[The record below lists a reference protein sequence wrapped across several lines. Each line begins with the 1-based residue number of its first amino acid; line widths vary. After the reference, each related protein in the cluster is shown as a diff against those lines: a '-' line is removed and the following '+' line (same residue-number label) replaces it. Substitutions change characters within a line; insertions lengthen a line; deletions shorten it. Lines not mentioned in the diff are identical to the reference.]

1 MLVFGSERGMGMPDF
16 VSDTQNPAEFESS
29 VRHVA
34 RQLYRHAEST
44 GAINLDGRERDE
56 IIDTGTELIVVEAT
70 QSRKLEKTKYDLK
83 KSIDLIKDLRSSNRF
98 SEYNFR
104 IMLVTA
110 EDPTADQAGHVKSA
124 KAGCPKEIISFTA
137 LFSRLFDARHYIRVR
152 GDHSFGSVRNPANEA
167 DYKVPPS
174 EYIATAL
181 GSVDIQDSHLV

>member
-1 MLVFGSERGMGMPDF
+1 MPDF
-16 VSDTQNPAEFESS
+16 ENDTQNAAEFEAS

-34 RQLYRHAEST
+34 RQLYRHAETT
-44 GAINLDGRERDE
+44 GSIKLDDRERDE

-70 QSRKLEKTKYDLK
+70 QSRKRSKTEYDLK
-83 KSIDLIKDLRSSNRF
+83 KSIDLVKKLRSSNRF

-110 EDPTADQAGHVKSA
+110 EDPTADQAEHVKST

-152 GDHSFGSVRNPANEA
+152 GDHSFGMLE
-167 DYKVPPS
+167 
-174 EYIATAL
+174 
-181 GSVDIQDSHLV
+181 IQQMRMTTRSRRLNTLQRH